1 MDYELDVFLSGI
13 IGERT
18 RGEKCKANVWKLF
31 ERKGIRALYVCA
43 CMSVCEESDALSK
56 IPLKFVLYVG
66 EDFYSTFFALFF
78 AALFF
83 FSSHSRFL
91 FGDLCFVAYNTTN
104 TRTQTRRLLYLITTS
119 TTTSLLHPAF
129 ESVSFHALT
138 VSISSTFS
146 QCLLTRTQCAGIGR
160 PNRTAKKSFSIERE
174 GRSETY
180 RAENK

>member
-1 MDYELDVFLSGI
+1 M
-13 IGERT
+13 
-18 RGEKCKANVWKLF
+18 
-31 ERKGIRALYVCA
+31 CA
-43 CMSVCEESDALSK
+43 CMSVCEEPDALSK
-56 IPLKFVLYVG
+56 IPLKPVLCVG
-66 EDFYSTFFALFF
+66 EDFYSSVFLLVSPRSLLLYLFF
-78 AALFF
+78 P
-83 FSSHSRFL
+83 SHSRVL
-91 FGDLCFVAYNTTN
+91 FSDLCFVAYNTTN
-104 TRTQTRRLLYLITTS
+104 TRIQTRRLLYLITTS

-180 RAENK
+180 RARHR